1 MNQTKLL
8 GLKVSRTFSLANIGS
23 LGADY
28 HRLLLQTLPIFSCSF
43 LLTLTPI
50 NLSLTFSQEMCM
62 KQLIPLRFFTAS
74 DSLSSKELKQR
85 FYEST

>member
-28 HRLLLQTLPIFSCSF
+28 HRLVLQTLPIFSCSF

-50 NLSLTFSQEMCM
+50 NLSLTFS
-62 KQLIPLRFFTAS
+62 TGNV
-74 DSLSSKELKQR
+74 
-85 FYEST
+85 YETVNSPQILYSQYDF